1 MLEKGIEMKKFLVQE
16 EYKENIVGVR
26 IVMVEA
32 ESKQDVLVGNYDDID
47 IIDEL
52 WADGDIYET
61 NLVTD
66 KKYLSGAWEQLVV
79 ECDEAGIPIE

>member
-1 MLEKGIEMKKFLVQE
+1 MKKFLVQE